1 MRFRCCV
8 SREGEGTAA
17 SAAMGRVQPRE
28 AAWGGGGQTVFLE
41 MISLSLSLSLS
52 HTHTHTRTHTHTHA
66 LSLSLPPFFSPPSL
80 AHLEIS
86 LHPHSLH
93 PQDTAQKY
101 RDNTTVH

>member
-52 HTHTHTRTHTHTHA
+52 HTHTHTHTLAAPPVWA
-66 LSLSLPPFFSPPSL
+66 LYL
-80 AHLEIS
+80 
-86 LHPHSLH
+86 LHI
-93 PQDTAQKY
+93 Y
-101 RDNTTVH
+101 CMV